1 MDTFKA
7 FRVYNDDNTVAG
19 RVVDTTLD
27 ELSPGEV
34 VFETA
39 YSSVNYKDALAATGT
54 GGKIIRKYPLTGGID
69 AAGTVVSSADSR
81 FNPGDPVICTSYD
94 FGVAHDGGFGRYC
107 RVRGDW
113 VVPLPTGLTLFEAMA
128 LGTAGYTAGLAFE
141 LLELNGLA
149 PDNGKVLVN
158 GATGG
163 VATLAID
170 MLAAR
175 GFDVTAI
182 TGKQDEHDFLREIGA
197 RDVLAR
203 ESIELG
209 SKPLERPLWAAA
221 FDSVGGAQL
230 TWLTRTMQTHGLIAS
245 FGNAGGIELNTT
257 VLPFILRGVRLIGV
271 DSGYT
276 PMALRRK
283 VWARLATDLKPRHL
297 DRIAHTIGLEDLPAQ
312 FDKMLK
318 GAVRGRAVV
327 AMKSP

>member
-1 MDTFKA
+1 FKA
-7 FRVYNDDNTVAG
+7 FRVFNDGGKIAG
-19 RVVDTTLD
+19 RVVDATLD
-27 ELSPGEV
+27 DLSKGEV
-34 VFETA
+34 VFRTA

-54 GGKIIRKYPLTGGID
+54 GGKIIRTYPLTGGVD
-69 AAGTVVSSADSR
+69 AAGTVVSSGDAR
-81 FNPGDPVICTSYD
+81 FAPGDEVICTSYD
-94 FGVAHDGGFGRYC
+94 FGVSHDGGFSEYC
-107 RVRGDW
+107 RVRADW
-113 VVPLPTGLTLFEAMA
+113 IVPLPKGLTLFEAMA

-141 LLELNGLA
+141 LLELNGLS
-149 PDNGKVLVN
+149 PDKGRVLVN

-175 GFDVTAI
+175 GFDVTAV
-182 TGKQDEHDFLREIGA
+182 TGKSNEHDFLKSIGA
-197 RDVLAR
+197 HEVLSRDTLD
-203 ESIELG
+203 LG
-209 SKPLERPLWAAA
+209 TRPLERALWAAA

-283 VWARLATDLKPRHL
+283 VWNRLATDLKPRHL
-297 DRIAHTIGLEDLPAQ
+297 DRIAYPIKLADLPTQ
-312 FDKMLK
+312 FDAMLK
-318 GAVRGRAVV
+318 GRTRGRAVV
-327 AMKSP
+327 ALP